1 MQYFK
6 EKIHETFYVK
16 SCFSAI
22 CISRYFGI
30 LGNLWVSAFF
40 LSLVDFPFST
50 LLLFNFTHFLIYLF
64 FSLPHSLPFNTC
76 LIISLSFF
84 LLVIFCYMFLL
95 LYLVFSLS
103 FPLLQTLSLAFIFYF
118 FEFFV
123 HRSHIFHSSV
133 FSTPFI
139 SFLLFLMLIA
149 FFFSLLLMLSLQSF
163 SLYNLLFHSL
173 STLASF

>member
-1 MQYFK
+1 MFSPL
-6 EKIHETFYVK
+6 YV
-16 SCFSAI
+16 FHV
-22 CISRYFGI
+22 I
-30 LGNLWVSAFF
+30 LEFWDSAFF

-76 LIISLSFF
+76 LII